1 MYFNN
6 KNDVLDWIIVIP
18 CILHFAR
25 NANDDRLQ
33 DDDDGI
39 QKLEEKSNGRGL
51 NVTLSSLQTRWHLG
65 DRLTLPQR

>member
-6 KNDVLDWIIVIP
+6 KNDVLDWIILIP
-18 CILHFAR
+18 CILHLAR

-39 QKLEEKSNGRGL
+39 QKLEKKVMAGNLMLLWVLYKRADITG
-51 NVTLSSLQTRWHLG
+51 
-65 DRLTLPQR
+65 